1 MSSVSSRRHAIV
13 VGASMGGLCAAK
25 VLSESFERVTVVE
38 RDELPAEPTP
48 RRGVPQSRHLHG
60 LLARGGEAYD
70 ELFPGI
76 HEELIAAGAMAT
88 DTQSD
93 IHWHFDGHLLRP
105 EPSGLVGLAVSRQLL
120 EFTVR
125 ARVAALPGV
134 TIIDRCDVA
143 GLTTSPDNRRITGVR
158 IRRRGDGTA
167 ESALD
172 ADLVVDAAGRA
183 TRSPLWLGELG
194 YPRAPEEEVRIQLT
208 YVSQVY
214 RREPHHLDGRIGA
227 SYNYYPGQPRGS
239 FILAQEGNRIILTLV
254 GVGVGESEELP
265 TRNAEM
271 AEYAERFGAP
281 EIAEIIRTATPLTE
295 PVLMRYP
302 ASIRRHYEQLDR
314 FPDGYLVVA
323 DALCSFNPIYGQ
335 GMTVAA
341 LEALLLSRLMREGD
355 GEVNR
360 RFFLAA
366 ATMLDTP
373 WGLVVSSDLRFPEVA
388 GERTEEM
395 SAMDEYLERY
405 REAAVKDA
413 VLGTELLRVANMLDE
428 PARLMA
434 PDLQERVLRE
444 AGPVR
449 RASAA

>member
-13 VGASMGGLCAAK
+13 IGASMGGLCAARA
-25 VLSESFERVTVVE
+25 LSDSFERVTLVD
-38 RDELPAEPTP
+38 RDELPAEPAP

-70 ELFPGI
+70 ELFPGMND
-76 HEELIAAGAMAT
+76 ELIAAGAMAN

-125 ARVAALPGV
+125 SRVAALPGV
-134 TIIDRCDVA
+134 MIIDRCDVT
-143 GLTTSPDNRRITGVR
+143 GLTTSPDQRRITGVR
-158 IRRRGDGTA
+158 IRHRGDETA
-167 ESALD
+167 ESVLD
-172 ADLVVDAAGRA
+172 ADLVVDAAGRG
-183 TRSPLWLGELG
+183 TRTPLWLGGLG

-208 YVSQVY
+208 YLTQLY
-214 RREPHHLDGRIGA
+214 RREPHHLEGRIGA
-227 SYNYYPGQPRGS
+227 SYNYYPAQPRGA
-239 FILAQEGNRIILTLV
+239 FILAQEGNRIILTLI
-254 GVGVGESEELP
+254 GAGGSEELS
-265 TRNAEM
+265 TRNAAM
-271 AEYAERFGAP
+271 AEYADSFGAP
-281 EIAEIIRTATPLTE
+281 EIAEIIRTATPLSE

-302 ASIRRHYEQLDR
+302 ASVRRRYEQLDR
-314 FPDGYLVVA
+314 FPEGYLVVA

-341 LEALLLSRLMREGD
+341 LEALLLSRLLHEAGD
-355 GEVNR
+355 DVYL
-360 RFFLAA
+360 RFFRAA
-366 ATMLDTP
+366 ATLLDTP
-373 WGLVVSSDLRFPEVA
+373 WGLVVSNDLRFPCVE

-395 SAMDEYLERY
+395 SAMGEYLERY
-405 REAAVKDA
+405 REAAAKDA

-434 PDLQERVLRE
+434 PDLEERVLRE

-449 RASAA
+449 VSAV

>member
-13 VGASMGGLCAAK
+13 IGASMGGLCAAK
-25 VLSESFERVTVVE
+25 VLSEGFERVTLVD
-38 RDELPAEPTP
+38 RDELPAQPAP

-70 ELFPGI
+70 EIFPGI
-76 HEELIAAGAMAT
+76 HDELIAAGAMDA

-125 ARVAALPGV
+125 SRVAALQGV
-134 TIIDRCDVA
+134 TIIDRSDVT
-143 GLTTSPDNRRITGVR
+143 GLTTSPDQRRITGVR
-158 IRRRGDGTA
+158 IRNRGTATA
-167 ESALD
+167 ESVLD
-172 ADLVVDAAGRA
+172 ADLVVDATGRG
-183 TRSPLWLGELG
+183 TRTPLWLGELG
-194 YPRAPEEEVRIQLT
+194 YPRAPEEEIRIELT
-208 YVSQVY
+208 YLTQLY

-227 SYNYYPGQPRGS
+227 SYNYYPDQPRGA
-239 FILAQEGNRIILTLV
+239 FILAQEGNRIILTLI
-254 GVGVGESEELP
+254 GAGGREELS
-265 TRNAEM
+265 TRNAVM
-271 AEYAERFGAP
+271 AEYAESFGAP
-281 EIAEIIRTATPLTE
+281 EISEIIRTATPLTE

-302 ASIRRHYEQLDR
+302 ASVRRHYEQLDR
-314 FPDGYLVVA
+314 FPEGYLVVA
-323 DALCSFNPIYGQ
+323 DALCTFNPIYGQ

-341 LEALLLSRLMREGD
+341 LEALLLSRLLREGGD
-355 GEVNR
+355 DVNR
-360 RFFLAA
+360 RFLRAA
-366 ATMLDTP
+366 AKLLDTP
-373 WGLVVSSDLRFPEVA
+373 WGLVVSNDLRFRDVD

-395 SAMDEYLERY
+395 SAMAEYLERY
-405 REAAVKDA
+405 REAAAKDA
-413 VLGTELLRVANMLDE
+413 VLGAELLRVANMLDE

-449 RASAA
+449 ASAA

>member
-1 MSSVSSRRHAIV
+1 MGSVSSRRHAIV
-13 VGASMGGLCAAK
+13 IGASMGGLSAAR
-25 VLSESFERVTVVE
+25 VLSESFERVTVID
-38 RDELPAEPTP
+38 RDELPAEPAP

-60 LLARGGEAYD
+60 LLARGREAYD

-76 HEELIAAGAMAT
+76 HDELIAAGAIAA

-93 IHWHFDGHLLRP
+93 ILWHFDGHLLRP
-105 EPSGLVGLAVSRQLL
+105 DPSGLVGLAVSRQLL
-120 EFTVR
+120 ELTVR
-125 ARVAALPGV
+125 SRVAALPGV
-134 TIIDRCDVA
+134 TIIDRCDVT

-158 IRRRGDGTA
+158 IRHREGTA

-183 TRSPLWLGELG
+183 TRTPLWLGELG

-208 YVSQVY
+208 YVTQVY
-214 RREPHHLDGRIGA
+214 RREPRHLDGRLGA

-254 GVGVGESEELP
+254 GVGVGGGEELP
-265 TRNAEM
+265 TRNAAM

-314 FPDGYLVVA
+314 FPEGYLVVA

-341 LEALLLSRLMREGD
+341 LEALLLSRLLREGG

-366 ATMLDTP
+366 STMLDTP
-373 WGLVVSSDLRFPEVA
+373 WGLVVSSDLRFPDVA

-395 SAMDEYLERY
+395 SVMDEYLERY
-405 REAAVKDA
+405 REAAAKDA